1 MRLCQDAH
9 GFRSQVHLAQEVG
22 ETYDQGQGGAREE
35 CPHKPLQL
43 DLHEDL
49 QKQRCD
55 DRAHQERR
63 QRARSD
69 CSACEMTSALETL
82 QLDLEPLGQLK
93 VWRYCLLGQ
102 LATSI
107 NDSSKAAR
115 HDVEDAGDAGK
126 QEDRRQCQLYGV
138 RGVPDV

>member
-1 MRLCQDAH
+1 MRLCQAAH
-9 GFRSQVHLAQEVG
+9 GFRGQVHLAQEVG

-35 CPHKPLQL
+35 RAYKPLQL
-43 DLHEDL
+43 DLHEDF

-82 QLDLEPLGQLK
+82 QLDLEPFGQLKVWRYSFGQLK

-126 QEDRRQCQLYGV
+126 QEDRRQC
-138 RGVPDV
+138 